1 MRFFFLQSWHPLE
14 LTLQCGHRQGPKTEK
29 GQLSYLMECAAL
41 RKLVVVQL
49 TNYTK
54 QGQPFLNT
62 LRVELMTVGDQQFFL
77 ATSEMALLADV
88 LHVLTRVVEI

>member
-1 MRFFFLQSWHPLE
+1 
-14 LTLQCGHRQGPKTEK
+14 
-29 GQLSYLMECAAL
+29 MECAL